1 MKKNL
6 FTFFTILV
14 IVSLPLSSFAEE
26 LEIINRPVNISG
38 LTGLLVTTGP
48 YTATPGTVEVAAS
61 ILYENS
67 LTPEF
72 TTTEYPASVTV
83 GLPHNSELAL
93 RGSYFELKEGPTPT
107 AAVERKAGDLQ
118 LSYKWNFLPQA
129 ESSIVP
135 AVSLFVSGV
144 IPMEKSSDEKINTV
158 DRWGFAAGLSAGTEI
173 EWSDHILGLYAD
185 AQIRGRDPD
194 EKQRRDIWGVM
205 NAGLLFPISKFRNL
219 QIIFEYTIVRGREKI
234 TVEGGDYSAATYG
247 LRLLSERL
255 NITIGTQILRKRTEG
270 FDNSGRIFG
279 LMSVKL

>member
-1 MKKNL
+1 MKNHL
-6 FTFFTILV
+6 FTFFAILV
-14 IVSLPLSSFAEE
+14 IVSFPLTAFAEE
-26 LEIINRPVNISG
+26 LEIVNRPVNTSG
-38 LTGLLVTTGP
+38 LTGLLVTTSP
-48 YTATPGTVEVAAS
+48 YSASAGTVEVAAS

-67 LTPEF
+67 VTPEF
-72 TTTEYPASVTV
+72 TTTEYPLSVTV
-83 GLPHNSELAL
+83 GLPHNSELGL
-93 RGSYFELKEGPTPT
+93 RGSYFELKEGPTAT
-107 AAVERKAGDLQ
+107 AAAERKAGDLQ

-129 ESSIVP
+129 ESSIIP

-144 IPMEKSSDEKINTV
+144 VPMERSEKINTA

-194 EKQRRDIWGVM
+194 EKQRRDIWGVA

-255 NITIGTQILRKRTEG
+255 NITIGTQILHKRTEG
-270 FDNSGRIFG
+270 FDNSGRVVG